1 MMVFF
6 RPVITI
12 LVHDHADQSFEAG
25 KPERTELVWDCSTR
39 YGDRGGGR
47 ETGNDT
53 ERQTLWLCHW
63 SLDRRM
69 SISCTCSLTPPSQ
82 QSSKSI
88 STASLFPLETPPPPL
103 DVSRLGNRLGSR
115 GLEKG

>member
-103 DVSRLGNRLGSR
+103 TSLGS
-115 GLEKG
+115 GTD